1 MKQTRR
7 DFIKNAA
14 LSAAGF
20 TILPAWAAGS
30 GKPPSSK
37 LNVAFIGVG
46 GRGEWACQ
54 DLCTFEKVNP
64 VCFVDVDDKNAAN
77 TYKKF
82 PNVPHMR
89 DYRQMFDKYGKDIDA
104 VVISTPDHA
113 HFPIAAWAMLNGKH
127 VYDEKPMTRTIWESR
142 ELAKIAKKTGVVTQL
157 GNQGH
162 TIGPWR
168 NVREWYKNGII
179 GEVKEMHI
187 WTDRP
192 VWRQGPKF
200 PRPDGSEKVP
210 PTLDFKL
217 WLNVAPDTKYSSN
230 IVPFHWRG
238 LRDYGTGA
246 MGDHA
251 CHVFDWVYSPLELGM
266 PVKIKGTSDPFD
278 DFSWPL
284 HSRTEFEF
292 APKGSRPAVKM
303 YWYDTSL
310 RPKNIPRVPQE
321 VVDTTPNGAVIVGT
335 KETVMCFDQFGAR
348 TIISPRD
355 RMIELKKSNALPP
368 DVPTEKSHHRNWVEA
383 CLAGKKANSD
393 IVDYAADLNEF
404 VLLGC
409 IPIHFPGEELV
420 YDHSTRL
427 FTNKEAN
434 KFFNSHYEYKQEFLP
449 YKI

>member
-1 MKQTRR
+1 M
-7 DFIKNAA
+7 
-14 LSAAGF
+14 
-20 TILPAWAAGS
+20 
-30 GKPPSSK
+30 
-37 LNVAFIGVG
+37 
-46 GRGEWACQ
+46 
-54 DLCTFEKVNP
+54 
-64 VCFVDVDDKNAAN
+64 
-77 TYKKF
+77 
-82 PNVPHMR
+82 
-89 DYRQMFDKYGKDIDA
+89 
-104 VVISTPDHA
+104 
-113 HFPIAAWAMLNGKH
+113 
-127 VYDEKPMTRTIWESR
+127 
-142 ELAKIAKKTGVVTQL
+142 
-157 GNQGH
+157 
-162 TIGPWR
+162 
-168 NVREWYKNGII
+168 EWYKNGII

-310 RPKNIPRVPQE
+310 RPKDIPRVPQE